1 MRRVGRERFIYIE
14 PVQNRFKTRSSLK
27 STTATRSHVAK
38 RMALS
43 RMGTNSRQYFCTGV
57 RGKND
62 WLESVEFNG
71 KRLRQ
76 TGKYAKSL
84 LTKRLGKL
92 FGIGTCNT
100 KVFRSLF
107 VLRKVVV
114 VEQEEFIS

>member
-1 MRRVGRERFIYIE
+1 MPFRALLGVAVSLSEVSEFLHR
-14 PVQNRFKTRSSLK
+14 TSSK
-27 STTATRSHVAK
+27 QS
-38 RMALS
+38 
-43 RMGTNSRQYFCTGV
+43 FCTGV

-71 KRLRQ
+71 RRLRQ